1 MTSKDKCD
9 LLAGEIKKILANGL
23 ALSREVVHYIDSTF
37 SHPSIA
43 ELQTVLQDDSN
54 CERDS
59 LIELLFFPDE
69 FIQAQLE
76 ELLENHS
83 YQKHDGVNVSSRLCA
98 PPLLIALHFPDTR
111 GMLNLAVPTAA
122 CAQFVSRLNIAAHP
136 DRRLIAAI
144 NTHLT
149 EKLRPIAK
157 VKIRNS
163 RFAPAENKIDF
174 LCQLV
179 ENLASENRDFLLC
192 LSFALGFL
200 EEFSDNTNIFQTM
213 MTQKKFY
220 LKNLKK
226 TEQFEAQFQS
236 SNMETLLMQG
246 KRASYFDKAAA
257 REKMLLI
264 DKISRAVFGKTQFFD
279 LAPVD
284 QEFLELH
291 SADDIQG
298 IIRLLS

>member
-1 MTSKDKCD
+1 MNSENKCD
-9 LLAGEIKKILANGL
+9 MLAAEIKKILAIGL
-23 ALSREVVHYIDSTF
+23 TLSREVVHYIDSTF
-37 SHPSIA
+37 SNPSVE

-69 FIQAQLE
+69 SIQAQLE
-76 ELLENHS
+76 EFLEYHS
-83 YQKHDGVNVSSRLCA
+83 YQKRDDINVSSRLCA

-111 GMLNLAVPTAA
+111 GMLNLAVPAAA

-144 NTHLT
+144 NNHLAV
-149 EKLRPIAK
+149 KLRPIAK

-163 RFAPAENKIDF
+163 RFAPTEKKIDF
-174 LCQLV
+174 LSQLV
-179 ENLASENRDFLLC
+179 EKLASENRDFLMC
-192 LSFALGFL
+192 LSFVLGFL
-200 EEFSDNTNIFQTM
+200 EEFSDNADVFQTL
-213 MTQKKFY
+213 MTQKRFY

-257 REKMLLI
+257 RQRMLLI
-264 DKISRAVFGKTQFFD
+264 DKISRAVFGRTQFFD